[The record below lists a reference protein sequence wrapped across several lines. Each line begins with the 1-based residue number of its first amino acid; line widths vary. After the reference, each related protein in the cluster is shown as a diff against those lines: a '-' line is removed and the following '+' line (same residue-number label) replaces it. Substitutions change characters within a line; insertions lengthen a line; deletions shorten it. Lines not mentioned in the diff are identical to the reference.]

1 MSLLLSFSFGV
12 EENIRHFLNRELL
25 SRVDPLRISI
35 PTLSADEGVSFLN
48 DVLDQARNLSE
59 RWPVSGDVVPT
70 IVGAVAERFPLTP
83 RRLLKAT
90 GLVFELAEMDL
101 ENKKIASLTS
111 AYVKDMEVR
120 GDFSRIDERES
131 EE

>member
-1 MSLLLSFSFGV
+1 
-12 EENIRHFLNRELL
+12 
-25 SRVDPLRISI
+25 
-35 PTLSADEGVSFLN
+35 
-48 DVLDQARNLSE
+48 
-59 RWPVSGDVVPT
+59 
-70 IVGAVAERFPLTP
+70 
-83 RRLLKAT
+83 
-90 GLVFELAEMDL
+90 MDL